1 MTQRD
6 ERMGFWQV
14 MGSVLAALLG
24 VQSEKNRQRRFHQW
38 QPLCLHRSRRG
49 GHGGVDWTDLAGCA
63 AVAGSGR
70 ASRALKV
77 IWVLMAPAN
86 LR

>member
-24 VQSEKNRQRRFHQW
+24 VQSEKNRQRDFT
-38 QPLCLHRSRRG
+38 
-49 GHGGVDWTDLAGCA
+49 HGSPFAFIAVG
-63 AVAGSGR
+63 AVATVAIIG
-70 ASRALKV
+70 A
-77 IWVLMAPAN
+77 IWLGVQLLLAQAGHPAP
-86 LR
+86 